1 LRPQPSTNYIHQIT
15 AVTQRYGPLVLVH
28 ESLPKLSRGD
38 LQVYLEILRDS
49 VIDWVGDERH
59 EFEVVFLVADE
70 AIVEELLGN

>member
-1 LRPQPSTNYIHQIT
+1 
-15 AVTQRYGPLVLVH
+15 VH